1 MNEEKISSN
10 SKNKAFII
18 IVNTLQIKVFP
29 NQFEYLKYKF

>member
-1 MNEEKISSN
+1 MKKKSQVIA
-10 SKNKAFII
+10 NKAFII